1 MRKNNDILVKNIN
14 RMDDISKAFP
24 YLDNELTVAQ
34 KLLGSIKK
42 KMRKNK
48 LIMCGT
54 LAFLLVIVMLIIY
67 SHVKGNNSTT
77 IINQNPT
84 PTKVN

>member
-1 MRKNNDILVKNIN
+1 MRKNNEVLVKNIN

-34 KLLGSIKK
+34 KILGSIKK

-54 LAFLLVIVMLIIY
+54 LAFLLLVVMLIIY
-67 SHVKGNNSTT
+67 SYVRDKGNTT

-84 PTKVN
+84 PIKVN